1 MATQLSLA
9 EQLRPFAERAR
20 LYHSR
25 IRQVVQITAFV
36 CGEDSE
42 ASADEARQETLR
54 WLHRRAG
61 PLPSHAWQGATF
73 EREVAPG
80 HSAFAVSLTVP
91 APYWV
96 ARLDHP
102 DAAVPGRTWSTEVT
116 VGISPQGAQFGVR
129 LSCVSR
135 RDDPEVELSTPGIA
149 LQVADRPGLQ
159 DFGVRLTSEAWLL
172 ESSDDVHKLLEL
184 MENPAR
190 TRPVYVAALPDGEV
204 NPATAF
210 VDCGSLARRCLGIAH
225 VVILPSPLS
234 FELTDQVGKEHS
246 VFSGAVRSYFP
257 GFAVED
263 QVPRKHPL
271 ALPARIVDW
280 AGGGAKAF
288 EDLLVRRA
296 YEYSVRR
303 PDLEDRLPSFTR
315 VRKIALSRHQVDLER
330 DGDQRAIIVNLQAQ
344 NQELSREAETWEALA
359 TEEVDRRARL
369 QDEADQ
375 LKTQNDWMRSELD
388 RLRQELQKLPG
399 GRADAPI
406 PFPADLG
413 KVGEWAHQAVPG
425 RLAILPRAIK
435 TAKQGLYRE
444 INHVFKALLVLANEY
459 RDMKIQGGAERKAS
473 FEASARELG
482 LRCEPTFRGS
492 RFGEFGDTYFVDW
505 SGQRRLLDTHLKN
518 GGNTRDPTRCLRIY
532 FFWDDDEQQVVVG
545 SLPGHLETRLT

>member
-1 MATQLSLA
+1 MVDGSDRRYLA
-9 EQLRPFAERAR
+9 PRGSVGGPAE
-20 LYHSR
+20 L
-25 IRQVVQITAFV
+25 
-36 CGEDSE
+36 C
-42 ASADEARQETLR
+42 
-54 WLHRRAG
+54 
-61 PLPSHAWQGATF
+61 
-73 EREVAPG
+73 
-80 HSAFAVSLTVP
+80 
-91 APYWV
+91 
-96 ARLDHP
+96 
-102 DAAVPGRTWSTEVT
+102 
-116 VGISPQGAQFGVR
+116 
-129 LSCVSR
+129 
-135 RDDPEVELSTPGIA
+135 ELSTPGIA

-172 ESSDDVHKLLEL
+172 KSSDDVYRLLEL
-184 MENPAR
+184 IENPAR

-210 VDCGSLARRCLGIAH
+210 VNCGSLARRCLGIAH

-280 AGGGAKAF
+280 PGGGAKAF
-288 EDLLVRRA
+288 EDLLVRRG
-296 YEYSVRR
+296 YEYSIRR
-303 PDLEDRLPSFTR
+303 PDLEDRLPSFTQA
-315 VRKIALSRHQVDLER
+315 RKIALSRHQVDLER

-388 RLRQELQKLPG
+388 RLRQELQKSTG

-413 KVGEWAHQAVPG
+413 NVGEWAHQAVPG
-425 RLAILPRAIK
+425 RLTILPRAIK
-435 TAKQGLYRE
+435 AAKQGLYRE
-444 INHVFKALLVLANEY
+444 TNHVFKALLVLANEY
-459 RDMKIQGGAERKAS
+459 RDMKLQGGAEKKAS
-473 FEASARELG
+473 LASKRQCRNRHQPRAEAEREARSG
-482 LRCEPTFRGS
+482 ARGS
-492 RFGEFGDTYFVDW
+492 SWVGPATLTGALDHSRSGCELHDLAMRTRGERPQSTGRTFGNLKVRAALV
-505 SGQRRLLDTHLKN
+505 QRTGELRGNLNPRLRHALLCRTLN
-518 GGNTRDPTRCLRIY
+518 RG
-532 FFWDDDEQQVVVG
+532 
-545 SLPGHLETRLT
+545 